1 MRKCIVPRPKEAIIL
16 TLTSILLLVDDGVI
30 AAERPDATYVFV
42 SFDEIATADFKVE
55 LTICKTEP
63 AGTLALVI
71 PLNWLDKAIVPD
83 PFAVSSVSTFI
94 LEAIIYSPVLQYEQ

>member
-1 MRKCIVPRPKEAIIL
+1 MVESLPLARRKCIVPDGPKAAIIF

-42 SFDEIATADFKVE
+42 SFDEIATADFKVA
-55 LTICKTEP
+55 LTICNTEP

-71 PLNWLDKAIVPD
+71 PLN
-83 PFAVSSVSTFI
+83 
-94 LEAIIYSPVLQYEQ
+94 